1 MQIRTSVSSEKG
13 KTLIEILGV
22 LSIIG
27 MLSIGGLASYRYSL
41 RKKLINDIVYV
52 VDVTNMNILGEI
64 ENKTFSNVSEM
75 DHFLDNYTQIVG
87 KYKISFYAI
96 EDSFEEKKFGTNVE
110 MLDNSNIPP
119 EICKDLIL
127 NMKNQYPI
135 QSIDVRTGEKHK
147 YIEAGTIDVNAICSK

>member
-1 MQIRTSVSSEKG
+1 
-13 KTLIEILGV
+13 
-22 LSIIG
+22 
-27 MLSIGGLASYRYSL
+27 
-41 RKKLINDIVYV
+41 
-52 VDVTNMNILGEI
+52 
-64 ENKTFSNVSEM
+64 
-75 DHFLDNYTQIVG
+75 
-87 KYKISFYAI
+87 
-96 EDSFEEKKFGTNVE
+96 